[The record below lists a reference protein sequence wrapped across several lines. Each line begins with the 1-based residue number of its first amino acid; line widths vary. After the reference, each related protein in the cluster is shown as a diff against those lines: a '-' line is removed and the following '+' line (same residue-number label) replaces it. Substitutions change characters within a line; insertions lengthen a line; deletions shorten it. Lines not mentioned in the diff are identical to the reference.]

1 MKLKQLEGYLGD
13 VATFKDP
20 KVQLEQYPTT
30 AHLASRIIYTAESTH
45 GDIDGKSVVDL
56 GCGCGV
62 LSIAASM
69 MGASHVLGIDVDT
82 EALETAQENVDE
94 FELTDTIDLVQGSIC
109 SQSSAGV
116 ISLNQEMLSR
126 MEQMFDTAILNP
138 PFGTKPGN
146 KGIDTL
152 FLQAACSMAR
162 EAVYSLHKTSTRD
175 YLIKKAQSWGFEC
188 EVLAELKFD
197 VPMMYK
203 FHKKKSVDVQVD
215 LLRLS
220 KRQP

>member
-1 MKLKQLEGYLGD
+1 MKLKQLEGHLGD
-13 VATFKDP
+13 VAAFKEP

-30 AHLASRIIYTAESTH
+30 AHLASRILYTAEATY
-45 GDIDGKSVVDL
+45 GDIDGKAVVDL

-82 EALETAQENVDE
+82 DALEIAQDNVE
-94 FELTDTIDLVQGSIC
+94 VFELGDIIDLVQGSI
-109 SQSSAGV
+109 SEQNSAGV
-116 ISLNQEMLSR
+116 LSLNEEMLSR
-126 MEQMFDTAILNP
+126 MEQAFDTAILNP

-152 FLQAACSMAR
+152 FLQAACIMAR
-162 EAVYSLHKTSTRD
+162 GAVYSLHKTSTRD
-175 YLIKKAQSWGFEC
+175 YLVKKARSWGFEC
-188 EVLAELKFD
+188 EVLTELKFD

-215 LLRLS
+215 LLRLTR
-220 KRQP
+220 K